1 MKAFKLTMMAAM
13 FAFASAAMA
22 QKLDV
27 LKVDPIAVANGEEAE
42 LVINMDYDNP
52 ESKVVVGL
60 NFSLYL
66 PDGILLK
73 GFDTKEA
80 QDAAK
85 ASALKKACDL
95 GEDGIWGE
103 DATSGWLS
111 VKQKTDGGL
120 LFVLIDQDDKT
131 PFETTKAT
139 AITVNIHAVADV
151 VDATGTINTIGMA
164 DDDNKSIELGNINDV
179 VFTINGSTDG
189 INDIKSSE
197 ATAPAYNLQGIRVNN
212 AKGLIIRDGK
222 KTIVK

>member
-1 MKAFKLTMMAAM
+1 MMAAM
-13 FAFASAAMA
+13 LAFASSAMA
-22 QKLDV
+22 QKVVALT
-27 LKVDPIAVANGEEAE
+27 VDDIQVANGEEAE
-42 LVINMDYDNP
+42 LVVKMDY
-52 ESKVVVGL
+52 ETTETVVGL

-103 DATSGWLS
+103 DVSSGWLS

-120 LFVLIDQDDKT
+120 LFVFIDQDDKT
-131 PFETTKAT
+131 EFESTKAPV
-139 AITVNIHAVADV
+139 ITINVHAVADV
-151 VDATGTINTIGMA
+151 TNATGTINEISISN
-164 DDDNKSIELGNINDV
+164 DQNKSLDLDNIEDVIFQINAD
-179 VFTINGSTDG
+179 TNG
-189 INDIKSSE
+189 INDIKSSD

-222 KTIVK
+222 KMIVK

>member
-13 FAFASAAMA
+13 FAFASAAVA
-22 QKLDV
+22 QDKLDV
-27 LKVDPIAVANGEEAE
+27 LKVDPITVANGAEAE
-42 LVINMDYDNP
+42 LVINMDYDNAA
-52 ESKVVVGL
+52 ETVVGL

-95 GEDGIWGE
+95 GDDGIWGE
-103 DATSGWLS
+103 DASTGWLS
-111 VKQKTDGGL
+111 VKQKADGGL

-139 AITVNIHAVADV
+139 AVTVKIHAVADV
-151 VDATGTINTIGMA
+151 VDATGSITTIGMSNE
-164 DDDNKSIELGNINDV
+164 DNKSIELGNINDV
-179 VFTINGSTDG
+179 TFSINGSSVG
-189 INDIKSSE
+189 INDIKSAE

-222 KTIVK
+222 KMVVK

>member
-13 FAFASAAMA
+13 FAFASAAVA
-22 QKLDV
+22 QDKLDV
-27 LKVDPIAVANGEEAE
+27 LKVDDITVANGEETE
-42 LVINMDYDNP
+42 LVINMDYDNAA
-52 ESKVVVGL
+52 ETVVGL

-95 GEDGIWGE
+95 GDDGIWGE
-103 DATSGWLS
+103 DADTGWLS
-111 VKQKTDGGL
+111 VKQKADGGL

-139 AITVNIHAVADV
+139 AVTVKIHAVADV
-151 VDATGTINTIGMA
+151 VDATGSITTIGMSN
-164 DDDNKSIELGNINDV
+164 DDNKSIELGNINDV
-179 VFTINGSTDG
+179 TFSINGSSVG
-189 INDIKSSE
+189 INDIKSSD

-222 KTIVK
+222 KMVVK